1 MASPAAAR
9 KSAHRI
15 LSDTIKTDHRVV
27 TEEAAKSILRSY
39 GITVPRYALVGTAG
53 EAAKQ
58 AARIGFPLVM
68 KIVSPQILHKT
79 DVGGVRVGLKS
90 AAEVRKAFDE
100 MHGRLSRKKGVDVKG
115 VLLERMVPKDDGVE
129 LIVGLQNDPQFG
141 PVIMVGL
148 GGILTE
154 VVRDVAFRMLPI
166 TESDAVSM
174 LDELK
179 GSKLLAGFRG
189 SKPIDRRMVAKTLV
203 RIGRMG
209 MDCAPYF
216 DSIDL
221 NPVIV
226 YPKRHAAVDAK
237 FILAAEANPGAI
249 SKAKP
254 NKEHMEKFFT
264 PRSVALVGASSSKGK
279 IGNSILDSLVNYDF
293 KGKVYPIN
301 PKASDIFGVK
311 CYAAIDDIPGKV
323 DLVVVSV
330 DLSATPPVLEACAR
344 KGIHN
349 VVVVSGGGKELGGER
364 AAYEAEVRRL
374 SAEHDIRIIGPNCIG
389 MFNASNRL
397 DCAFQ
402 GQERMVRARLGP
414 VALLSQSGTMGIS
427 FLETADS
434 FGLSKMVSYGNRS
447 DVDEA
452 DMIWYLASDPQ
463 TKVIALYV
471 EGFGDGRKFV
481 NTAKRVMAETKKPV
495 VIWKSGRTDLGA
507 KQAASH
513 TGSLG
518 GSNAIIMGAFKQAGI
533 ISVDSYQELAA
544 VAKALAWQPP
554 ARGGGAAMASNGAG
568 PMIGGIDHF
577 GRLGLELAKISRPAL
592 GRMKSHFPK
601 TYVIG
606 SGNPADVTGGASAD
620 DYRFVMEAF
629 MNERSVDIVMP
640 WFVFQDDPLD
650 IDEIVSHLA
659 AFSSK
664 RKKPLLVGAN
674 GGPFTAKV
682 SAMIE
687 SHGIPVYDDLRD
699 WVAAASALA
708 QWGRISRR

>member
-9 KSAHRI
+9 KSARRI
-15 LSDTIKTDHRVV
+15 LEETIKTDYKVV
-27 TEEAAKSILRSY
+27 TEDDAKSILRSY
-39 GITVPRYALVGTAG
+39 GISVPKYALVKTAA
-53 EAAKQ
+53 EAARQ
-58 AARIGFPLVM
+58 SARIGFPLVM

-79 DVGGVRVGLKS
+79 DVGGVRVGLNS

-100 MHGRLSRKKGVDVKG
+100 MHGRLSRKRGVDVKG
-115 VLLERMVPKDDGVE
+115 VLLESMVPKDDGVE

-148 GGILTE
+148 GGIFTE
-154 VVRDVAFRMLPI
+154 AMRDVAFRMLPI
-166 TESDAVSM
+166 TESDAASM
-174 LDELK
+174 LDELR
-179 GSKLLAGFRG
+179 GSKLLSGFRG
-189 SKPIDRRMVAKTLV
+189 SKPIDRRMVARTLV
-203 RIGRMG
+203 QIGRMG

-237 FILAAEANPGAI
+237 FILAAEANPAAV
-249 SKAKP
+249 SRAAP
-254 NKEHMEKFFT
+254 NRDHMEKFFT
-264 PRSVALVGASSSKGK
+264 PRSVALVGASSSRGK
-279 IGNSILDSLVNYDF
+279 IGNSILDSLVNHDF

-301 PKASDIFGVK
+301 PKADKIFGVK
-311 CYAAIDDIPGKV
+311 CYPSIDDIPGKV
-323 DLVVVSV
+323 DLAVVSV
-330 DLSATPPVLEACAR
+330 DLSVTPPVLEACAR

-374 SAEHDIRIIGPNCIG
+374 SEEHDIRIIGPNCIG
-389 MFNASNRL
+389 MFNAANRL

-471 EGFGDGRKFV
+471 EGFGDGRKFI
-481 NTAKRVMAETKKPV
+481 NTARRVMREKKKPV

-518 GSNAIIMGAFKQAGI
+518 GSNAIIMGAFRQAGI

-544 VAKALAWQPP
+544 VAKALAWQP
-554 ARGGGAAMASNGAG
+554 AAAGGGAAMASNGAG

-577 GRLGLELAKISRPAL
+577 ERLGLRLARVSRASL
-592 GRMKSHFPK
+592 GKMKGHFPE

-606 SGNPADVTGGASAD
+606 AGNPADVTGGASAD
-620 DYRFVMEAF
+620 DYRFVIQAF
-629 MNERSVDIVMP
+629 MDEKSVDIVMP

-659 AFSSK
+659 AFSRR

-674 GGPFTAKV
+674 GGPFTEKV
-682 SAMIE
+682 AAMIE
-687 SHGIPVYDDLRD
+687 SHKIPVYDDLRD

-708 QWGRISRR
+708 KWGRASRR

>member
-15 LSDTIKTDHRVV
+15 LADTIKTDHRVV
-27 TEEAAKSILRSY
+27 TEEAAKSILASY
-39 GITVPRYALVGTAG
+39 GITVPKHALVKTAA
-53 EAAKQ
+53 EAARASAK
-58 AARIGFPLVM
+58 IGFPIAM

-79 DVGGVRVGLKS
+79 DVGGVKLGLSS

-100 MHGRLSRKKGVDVKG
+100 MHGRLSRKKGVEVKG
-115 VLLERMVPKDDGVE
+115 VLLERMETKGDGVE

-148 GGILTE
+148 GGTLTE
-154 VVRDVAFRMLPI
+154 VMRDVAFRMLPI
-166 TESDAVSM
+166 TEPDATSM

-179 GSKLLAGFRG
+179 GSKLLDGFRG
-189 SKPIDRRMVAKTLV
+189 SRKIDRRMVAKTLV

-226 YPKRHAAVDAK
+226 YPKGHAAVDAK
-237 FILAAEANPGAI
+237 FILAAEANPNAI
-249 SKAKP
+249 SKAEPDKG
-254 NKEHMEKFFT
+254 HMEKFFT
-264 PRSVALVGASSSKGK
+264 PRSVALVGASSTKGK

-301 PKASDIFGVK
+301 PKADKIFGLK
-311 CYAAIDDIPGKV
+311 CYATIDDIPGKV

-364 AAYEAEVRRL
+364 ADYEAEVQRL
-374 SAEHDIRIIGPNCIG
+374 SAKHNIRIIGPNCIG
-389 MFNASNRL
+389 MFNAANRL

-463 TKVIALYV
+463 TRVIALYV
-471 EGFGDGRKFV
+471 EGFGDGRKFI
-481 NTAKRVMAETKKPV
+481 NTARRVMAEKKKPV

-518 GSNAIIMGAFKQAGI
+518 GSNAIIMGAFRQAGI

-544 VAKALAWQPP
+544 VTKALAWQPP
-554 ARGGGAAMASNGAG
+554 AKGGAAAMASNGAG

-577 GRLGLELAKISRPAL
+577 ERLGLELAKISGPAL
-592 GRMKSHFPK
+592 KRMKSHFPK

-620 DYRFVMEAF
+620 DYRFVIEAF
-629 MNERSVDIVMP
+629 MGERGVDIVMP

-659 AFSSK
+659 AFSK
-664 RKKPLLVGAN
+664 KGRKPLLVGAN

-682 SAMIE
+682 SDMIE

-708 QWGRISRR
+708 KWGRISRR